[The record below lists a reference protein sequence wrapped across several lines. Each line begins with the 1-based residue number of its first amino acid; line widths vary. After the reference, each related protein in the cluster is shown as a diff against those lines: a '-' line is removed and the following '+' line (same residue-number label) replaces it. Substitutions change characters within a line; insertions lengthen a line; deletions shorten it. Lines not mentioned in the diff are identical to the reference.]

1 MLRDTRCRKVYRVY
15 RGDVSKLTDVVRCQ
29 IVFSSLP
36 QVKKFIEHLHQLHAK
51 SRIDILRIRNR
62 MDAGY
67 DAKNLT
73 AGYRDC
79 NVKVG
84 LAFELDNTSGGVSFK
99 DILRPQNDSTR
110 IGVKKSCFGLGTFV
124 SKELQNCH
132 SDSRRLYFVCELQLI
147 LQVRS
152 SVASAFL
159 VLLCMQSGCGHS
171 HTWQSF
177 FTCLKTDE
185 ESHKRY
191 VQRRDSLAS

>member
-1 MLRDTRCRKVYRVY
+1 MPTSQEKIMEALSALIPTESREKVS
-15 RGDVSKLTDVVRCQ
+15 GAIDAFLKETTE
-29 IVFSSLP
+29 SL
-36 QVKKFIEHLHQLHAK
+36 
-51 SRIDILRIRNR
+51 
-62 MDAGY
+62 DAEY

-110 IGVKKSCFGLGTFV
+110 IGVKKSCFGLGAFV

-132 SDSRRLYFVCELQLI
+132 SDSSRLYFVCELQLI

-159 VLLCMQSGCGHS
+159 VLLCMQSGCGQS
-171 HTWQSF
+171 HTWQSL
-177 FTCLKTDE
+177 FTYLKTDE

>member
-1 MLRDTRCRKVYRVY
+1 MHDTRCRKVYRVY

-36 QVKKFIEHLHQLHAK
+36 QVKKFIEYLHQLHVK
-51 SRIDILRIRNR
+51 SSIDILRIRNR
-62 MDAGY
+62 MDAEY

-84 LAFELDNTSGGVSFK
+84 LAFELDNTSGGVTFK

-110 IGVKKSCFGLGTFV
+110 IGVKKSCFGLGAFV
-124 SKELQNCH
+124 TKELKNCH
-132 SDSRRLYFVCELQLI
+132 SDSRRLFFVCELQLI
-147 LQVRS
+147 LQVRPP
-152 SVASAFL
+152 VASAFL
-159 VLLCMQSGCGHS
+159 ASLCMWQGCGQS
-171 HTWQSF
+171 HTTRQSF
-177 FTCLKTDE
+177 FTCLKADE

-191 VQRRDSLAS
+191 VQRRDSLAN